1 MSRRLLVVSEPADET
16 LARSFA
22 EGLGT
27 VLSGAT
33 IDHFAPTISFTTV
46 PAWLVRES
54 RDRVDAANAVICL
67 LGATSVAS
75 AWTTWA
81 VNAGLDAEKR
91 VVCVRLHNSS
101 HDAPPSIV
109 TERQV
114 PMIDADGDAVAAFIE
129 RGEVRPMR
137 AETSLPTPNPTP
149 LATRL
154 GRH

>member
-1 MSRRLLVVSEPADET
+1 M
-16 LARSFA
+16 
-22 EGLGT
+22 
-27 VLSGAT
+27 
-33 IDHFAPTISFTTV
+33 
-46 PAWLVRES
+46 
-54 RDRVDAANAVICL
+54 
-67 LGATSVAS
+67 
-75 AWTTWA
+75 
-81 VNAGLDAEKR
+81 NAGLDAEKR